1 MLRGFLLAVA
11 MAGTLAAQAPPPRF
25 NSPTSFPWW
34 NNPVANG
41 LNNLTDAQSKQISAT
56 VAEYRDRLKDLY
68 AQVNTAES
76 GLEEIFNQETIDQ
89 RKADQAVDQ
98 LANARGDLTRTLSQ
112 MSLKLRTV
120 LTAEQWQDLQNRQR
134 ARNAA
139 GRGPGSRRRGPGSIT
154 KGAPP
159 VAPPPGVPPAKAA
172 PTFSA
177 TQQK

>member
-1 MLRGFLLAVA
+1 MLKGFLLAVA
-11 MAGTLAAQAPPPRF
+11 MAGALAAQVPPRF

-41 LNNLTDAQSKQISAT
+41 LNNLTDAQTKQIGAT
-56 VAEYRDRLKDLY
+56 VAEYRDRLRDLY

-159 VAPPPGVPPAKAA
+159 AAPPPAVPPAKAA
-172 PTFSA
+172 PALSA
-177 TQQK
+177 TQK

>member
-1 MLRGFLLAVA
+1 MRKGFVLILAV
-11 MAGTLAAQAPPPRF
+11 TVPLAAQAPRF
-25 NSPTSFPWW
+25 GSPTSFPWW

-41 LNNLTDAQSKQISAT
+41 INNLTDAQTKQISAT
-56 VAEYRDRLKDLY
+56 VSEYRDRLRDLY

-134 ARNAA
+134 ARNA
-139 GRGPGSRRRGPGSIT
+139 GRQGPGSRRRGPGSIT
-154 KGAPP
+154 KGTLPAPP
-159 VAPPPGVPPAKAA
+159 LSAPPAKAA
-172 PTFSA
+172 PVPTAA
-177 TQQK
+177 TQK

>member
-1 MLRGFLLAVA
+1 MLKGFFLALA
-11 MAGTLAAQAPPPRF
+11 LAGTMAAQAQRF
-25 NSPTSFPWW
+25 GSPTSFPWW

-41 LNNLTDAQSKQISAT
+41 INNLTEAQTKQIGGT
-56 VAEYRDRLKDLY
+56 VSEYRDRLRDLY
-68 AQVNTAES
+68 AQVNAAEN

-134 ARNAA
+134 ARNA
-139 GRGPGSRRRGPGSIT
+139 GRSGQGLRRRGPGAIS
-154 KGAPP
+154 KGAP
-159 VAPPPGVPPAKAA
+159 AGPPPSAPPAKAA
-172 PTFSA
+172 PALSA
-177 TQQK
+177 TQK

>member
-1 MLRGFLLAVA
+1 MLKGFFLTLTL
-11 MAGTLAAQAPPPRF
+11 AGTLAAQARF
-25 NSPTSFPWW
+25 GSPTSFPWW

-41 LNNLTDAQSKQISAT
+41 INNLTDVQSKQISAT
-56 VAEYRDRLKDLY
+56 VAEYRDRLRDLY

-89 RKADQAVDQ
+89 RKADQAVDL

-134 ARNAA
+134 DRNA
-139 GRGPGSRRRGPGSIT
+139 GRGGPGLRRRGPGPIT

-159 VAPPPGVPPAKAA
+159 AVPPSALPAKAA
-172 PTFSA
+172 PALSA
-177 TQQK
+177 TQK

>member
-11 MAGTLAAQAPPPRF
+11 MAGTLAAQAPPRF

-41 LNNLTDAQSKQISAT
+41 LNNLSDAQAKQISAT
-56 VAEYRDRLKDLY
+56 VAEYRDRLRDLY
-68 AQVNTAES
+68 AQVNMAES

-139 GRGPGSRRRGPGSIT
+139 GRGPGSRRRGQGSVT

-159 VAPPPGVPPAKAA
+159 PVPPPSIPPAKAA
-172 PTFSA
+172 PTLSEA
-177 TQQK
+177 QK